1 MSKPPISQYSSSHLG
16 EEGHAVYL
24 SKPYHPPRSKLLGAV
39 NSLSRTFLN
48 NGSLLVQ
55 LDAVRLLEKACKITG
70 LYDFGDD
77 SFLQP
82 LGILLR
88 SFADDADLN
97 FVGRVTARADILR
110 MLCNRLRLIEDRKR
124 NPGIADEII
133 WRPLFIT
140 GLPRT
145 GSTFLHALLAR
156 DPGCRAPQTWEV
168 MHPSPP
174 PEASSYDVDPRIAVT
189 ARELKW
195 LDLLMPKFKTAHMID
210 ARLPQEC
217 IAITGHSFLSYV
229 FESMFFVSSY
239 RIWHEDQDKV
249 PAYEFHRQFLQHL
262 QWRCP
267 GSHWVLKAPSHLMSL
282 EELFQ
287 VYPDA
292 RVILTHRDPVKV
304 LASCASFAEVLR
316 EPFTDFFDRKELG
329 TEVRERWGKGARLA
343 IEFRQNHSDLKARF
357 FDVLYANL
365 VRDPMAMV
373 RLIYRHF
380 DMELTNAAESAMLR
394 FLKQNP
400 QNKHGVH
407 RYTLEDFG
415 FDRETERR
423 RFEFYSDYFGIG
435 LENR

>member
-1 MSKPPISQYSSSHLG
+1 MSKPPILQYSSSHLG
-16 EEGHAVYL
+16 EEGLAVYL

-39 NSLSRTFLN
+39 NSLSRTFLK

-55 LDAVRLLEKACKITG
+55 LDAVRLLEKACKMTG

-82 LGILLR
+82 LGILVR
-88 SFADDADLN
+88 SFGDDAELN

-110 MLCNRLRLIEDRKR
+110 TLCNRLRLVEDRKR

-133 WRPLFIT
+133 RRPLFIT

-145 GSTFLHALLAR
+145 GSTLLHGLLAQ
-156 DPGCRAPQTWEV
+156 DPACRAPQIWEV

-174 PEASSYDVDPRIAVT
+174 PEASSYGVDPRIAVT
-189 ARELKW
+189 GRELKW

-217 IAITGHSFLSYV
+217 IAITGHSFVSYV

-282 EELFQ
+282 EALFQ

-292 RVILTHRDPVKV
+292 GVILTHRDPVKV

-343 IEFRQNHSDLKARF
+343 IEFRENHSDLKARF
-357 FDVLYANL
+357 FDVLYADL

-373 RLIYRHF
+373 RLIYRYF
-380 DMELTNAAESAMLR
+380 DMELTNPAESAMLR

-407 RYTLEDFG
+407 HYTLEDFG